1 MHQLIKRIENSLNKD
16 LLGITISNP
25 RKAGEIRRYVI
36 RPVLIREKL
45 MYQLAA
51 YTATQVFHEN
61 LTGGQLCGRLS
72 EILPDYKQVLMQTAS
87 ADIQALINKKGK
99 AAIKITP
106 RLKNEASVIKV
117 RDLSHNRK
125 KNYILKEGTPVP
137 FLKDLGVMTG
147 EGKIVRA
154 KYDKFRQINRFLEYI
169 EDIIPC
175 LPADREITILDFGC
189 GKSYLTFAVYY
200 YLHEIRS
207 MPVKIIGL
215 DLKKDVIRTCSRLA
229 AKYGYEKLDFYEG
242 AIEEF
247 EGVSQVDMVIT
258 LHACDTATDFAL
270 NKAVSWGASVILS
283 VPCCQH
289 ELNAQLKNGQYSI
302 ITDYGILKERFAAL
316 ATDGIRASLLEAVGY
331 DTQILEFID
340 MEHTKKNLLIRAV
353 KKNKRSELKWKE
365 VEDFCEQFH
374 LEPTLKKLLEM
385 ERKGS
390 T

>member
-1 MHQLIKRIENSLNKD
+1 
-16 LLGITISNP
+16 
-25 RKAGEIRRYVI
+25 
-36 RPVLIREKL
+36 
-45 MYQLAA
+45 
-51 YTATQVFHEN
+51 
-61 LTGGQLCGRLS
+61 
-72 EILPDYKQVLMQTAS
+72 
-87 ADIQALINKKGK
+87 
-99 AAIKITP
+99 
-106 RLKNEASVIKV
+106 
-117 RDLSHNRK
+117 
-125 KNYILKEGTPVP
+125 
-137 FLKDLGVMTG
+137 
-147 EGKIVRA
+147 
-154 KYDKFRQINRFLEYI
+154 
-169 EDIIPC
+169 
-175 LPADREITILDFGC
+175 
-189 GKSYLTFAVYY
+189 
-200 YLHEIRS
+200 

-374 LEPTLKKLLEM
+374 FEPTLKKLLEM

>member
-353 KKNKRSELKWKE
+353 KKIRDLNLNGKKSKIS
-365 VEDFCEQFH
+365 VSSS
-374 LEPTLKKLLEM
+374 TLN
-385 ERKGS
+385 RP
-390 T
+390 